1 MSDQY
6 APQLLITVCNLQVMG
21 QSLYSIHWNLKGSA
35 SFLSIHKW
43 TDDQHETVLKLLDT
57 LAERLRAY
65 GVRIPTS
72 LKDIYSIKTIEEVCL
87 FNSEQTDYQCLLAL
101 LNSTQQALDQVKMV
115 MITLCDVDLGT
126 QDILI
131 SIEQFLL
138 KQIWFINSMGVWV
151 EVPNVE

>member
-1 MSDQY
+1 MTNQY
-6 APQLLITVCNLQVMG
+6 APQLLVTVCNLQVMG
-21 QSLYSIHWNLKGSA
+21 QSLYSIHWNLKGSP

-43 TDDQHETVLKLLDT
+43 TDDQHEAVLELLDT

-65 GVRIPTS
+65 GVKIPTS
-72 LKDIYSIKTIEEVCL
+72 LTDIYSIKTIEEVCL
-87 FNSEQTDYQCLLAL
+87 FNSNQTDYQCLLAL
-101 LNSTQQALDQVKMV
+101 LHSTLEALSQVKLV

-138 KQIWFINSMGVWV
+138 KQVWFINSMGVEV